1 MAGTAALRISAGD
14 ALLVVDV
21 QNDFLP
27 GGSLAVPSGDAV
39 VPVLNR
45 YVELFRKAGRPIVAS
60 RDWHPPGHCSF
71 KDQGGPWPAHCV
83 IDSDGAKFAPSLQ
96 LPPSTAIISKGARR
110 DADAYSGFQG
120 TDLHERL
127 KAAGVR
133 RLFIGGLA
141 TDYCVQQTVKDALGR
156 GYQVVLLQDAIRA
169 VNLEPEDG
177 RKAEE
182 EMIRLGAVPVRQD
195 QLADVA

>member
-1 MAGTAALRISAGD
+1 MAEGAVQIGPAD

-27 GGSLAVPSGDAV
+27 GGSLAVRSGDEV
-39 VPVLNR
+39 VPVLNGYLDR
-45 YVELFRKAGRPIVAS
+45 FRKAGRPIVAS

-71 KDQGGPWPAHCV
+71 KDQGGRWPAHCV
-83 IDSDGAKFAPSLQ
+83 IDSEGAAFAPGLA
-96 LPPSTAIISKGARR
+96 LPSSAVIVSKGTRR
-110 DADAYSGFQG
+110 DSDAYSGFQG

-133 RLFIGGLA
+133 RLFVGGLA
-141 TDYCVQQTVKDALGR
+141 TDYCVRQTVADALGR

-169 VNLEPEDG
+169 VNVEPEDG

-182 EMIRLGAVPVRQD
+182 EMIRLGAVPIRRD
-195 QLADVA
+195 ELADVA